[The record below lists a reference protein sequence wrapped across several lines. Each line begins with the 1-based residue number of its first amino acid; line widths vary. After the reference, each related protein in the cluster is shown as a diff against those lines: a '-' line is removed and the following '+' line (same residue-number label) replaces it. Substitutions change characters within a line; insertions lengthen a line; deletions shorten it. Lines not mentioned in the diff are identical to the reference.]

1 MSAHLT
7 WGTIHDNIEHVSNE
21 QHPGKGNT
29 AMNKKKGYMIGGITA
44 AILVAAS
51 FLPAPDDNPPL
62 ASQPAPQATTANTE
76 WTPKTV
82 QQRKAEKK
90 ARQAAAEQ
98 SLRAEQQ
105 KAHKQ
110 AQARG
115 EETSQG
121 LTMITAAHTCN
132 RKAEQ
137 QAAAH
142 GVKWNGNPD
151 IDLQLHK
158 IIGKDTFSIVYGA
171 TVRQPGAS
179 KLPVT
184 VHCLVTGTEDHP
196 HVTDLNINPQQ

>member
-1 MSAHLT
+1 
-7 WGTIHDNIEHVSNE
+7 
-21 QHPGKGNT
+21 
-29 AMNKKKGYMIGGITA
+29 MNKKKGYTIAGITA
-44 AILVAAS
+44 AIIAAAS
-51 FLPAPDDNPPL
+51 FMPAPDDNPPL

-98 SLRAEQQ
+98 SLRAEQA
-105 KAHKQ
+105 KTHKQ
-110 AQARG
+110 AQTRG
-115 EETSQG
+115 EETATG

-137 QAAAH
+137 QAATQ

-171 TVRQPGAS
+171 TAKQPGAS

>member
-1 MSAHLT
+1 
-7 WGTIHDNIEHVSNE
+7 
-21 QHPGKGNT
+21 
-29 AMNKKKGYMIGGITA
+29 MNKKTGYTIAGATI
-44 AILVAAS
+44 AIIAAAS

-76 WTPKTV
+76 WTPATV
-82 QQRKAEKK
+82 QQRKADKK

-98 SLRAEQQ
+98 SLRAEQA
-105 KAHKQ
+105 KTHKQ
-110 AQARG
+110 AQTRG
-115 EETSQG
+115 EETSKG
-121 LTMITAAHTCN
+121 LTMITAAHACN
-132 RKAEQ
+132 DKDEQ
-137 QAAAH
+137 MAATQ

-184 VHCLVTGTEDHP
+184 VHCLVTGTEEHP